1 MNGII
6 IYINL
11 ALSFIISYRLF
22 DDILLA
28 SVTSVVLVLGAYAF
42 RTYEYESL
50 ESLNE
55 QFVRMLVSTFFT
67 ALFVLLINSF
77 DSVPL
82 PNHKIIAGI
91 ILVYFALPFVNFLC
105 YNLFVNMLQRPKE
118 YLVIGRRE
126 EIGHILDE
134 ITQKSKGRYI
144 FAE

>member
-1 MNGII
+1 VNGII

-118 YLVIGRRE
+118 
-126 EIGHILDE
+126 
-134 ITQKSKGRYI
+134 
-144 FAE
+144 